1 MNGPASPSTR
11 VMVTETLRAL
21 GGQGTLGDLV
31 GITGLSRAEVEE
43 SLQALMAAERGH
55 VRVSESGVVVYHFG
69 KTAQGSRSPSEVDAT
84 PPGIGARLSRRLGWR
99 PQVHNRRL
107 LFDRKTLRLIRAR
120 EGVIS
125 LAELVEHTGLPLAEA
140 KEEMRR
146 LVEDYGGESH
156 PSWDGHVVCAFPG
169 LMTSAREG
177 VSTREPR
184 PAWVRAKDPMRI
196 SNWSSRHETAT
207 VAVHAVGLAS
217 SIAMPWVASIQYGNQ
232 WPTAALASV
241 AVLSAGGVLAF
252 GTRLLRSLGDHRLF
266 RFRHPKTLRR
276 YALGHVFE
284 TALKGKGVV
293 SLERTVQYL
302 EARAGKRSV
311 SRPAVEKALRQL
323 AEEFEAV
330 ITEHNGDL
338 FFGFRN
344 VKRQFLASH
353 VQRRELQLARTA
365 RGRTVYDSAD
375 SPLEAAGRELEA
387 FDRELEALDPELD
400 FDGELIEGGAD
411 RSDPSRTQLG

>member
-1 MNGPASPSTR
+1 
-11 VMVTETLRAL
+11 
-21 GGQGTLGDLV
+21 
-31 GITGLSRAEVEE
+31 
-43 SLQALMAAERGH
+43 
-55 VRVSESGVVVYHFG
+55 
-69 KTAQGSRSPSEVDAT
+69 
-84 PPGIGARLSRRLGWR
+84 
-99 PQVHNRRL
+99 
-107 LFDRKTLRLIRAR
+107 
-120 EGVIS
+120 
-125 LAELVEHTGLPLAEA
+125 
-140 KEEMRR
+140 
-146 LVEDYGGESH
+146 
-156 PSWDGHVVCAFPG
+156 
-169 LMTSAREG
+169 
-177 VSTREPR
+177 
-184 PAWVRAKDPMRI
+184 
-196 SNWSSRHETAT
+196 
-207 VAVHAVGLAS
+207 
-217 SIAMPWVASIQYGNQ
+217 
-232 WPTAALASV
+232 
-241 AVLSAGGVLAF
+241 
-252 GTRLLRSLGDHRLF
+252 
-266 RFRHPKTLRR
+266 
-276 YALGHVFE
+276 VFE

-387 FDRELEALDPELD
+387 FDRELEALDPELN